1 MTVLVLL
8 DNKNVQKSA
17 QKEKESKL
25 ILVKNPNL
33 SIIPFVL
40 YSKLRFNVFARKFL
54 LHINLLKHI
63 FWQKNFWTCFEWVI
77 LAIILLTSYGVVNY
91 APCLGK
97 LLLRIWRGLLITETL
112 TKFND
117 IHSWIFWHLQV
128 IFSAQIYLQLLVNDL
143 CTLITLISSWGMGI

>member
-54 LHINLLKHI
+54 LLINLLKHI
-63 FWQKNFWTCFEWVI
+63 F
-77 LAIILLTSYGVVNY
+77 
-91 APCLGK
+91 
-97 LLLRIWRGLLITETL
+97 
-112 TKFND
+112 
-117 IHSWIFWHLQV
+117 
-128 IFSAQIYLQLLVNDL
+128 
-143 CTLITLISSWGMGI
+143 